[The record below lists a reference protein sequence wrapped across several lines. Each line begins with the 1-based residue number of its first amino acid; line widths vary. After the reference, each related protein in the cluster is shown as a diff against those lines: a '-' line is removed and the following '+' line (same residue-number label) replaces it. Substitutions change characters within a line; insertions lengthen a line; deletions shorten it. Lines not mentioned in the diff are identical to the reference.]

1 MGRKIF
7 TIVLFAVMMFV
18 LGVTAATAD
27 WVELPELESSPIVS
41 AIFAPIAFSSNEEI
55 PVAAEPSG
63 ALYVFS
69 TTAKTWGNAGGRVAM
84 HSMCSAEDPKSHFCT
99 VQEVQNAMLK
109 NGVYFASSTTEESW
123 IDYIRYVESTG
134 GYDWSSQNCQSW
146 TDVPLHAEAS
156 TLDMNAYEI
165 NSAECDSN
173 SLPIACC
180 KWIP

>member
-18 LGVTAATAD
+18 VGVTAATAD
-27 WVELPELESSPIVS
+27 WVEFPELESSPIVS

-55 PVAAEPSG
+55 PVTAEPTG

-69 TTAKTWGNAGGRVAM
+69 TVAKTTGKAGGRVAM
-84 HSMCSAEDPKSHFCT
+84 HAKCSAEDPKAHFCT
-99 VQEVQNAMLK
+99 NYEIQNAMLS

-123 IDYIRYVESTG
+123 IDWLDYKDTTG
-134 GYDWSSQNCQSW
+134 VYDWSFFNCKSW
-146 TDVPLHAEAS
+146 TYSAYPDEGI
-156 TLDMNAYEI
+156 TLNTNAYDFSSEYC
-165 NSAECDSN
+165 ET

-180 KWIP
+180 KWVP